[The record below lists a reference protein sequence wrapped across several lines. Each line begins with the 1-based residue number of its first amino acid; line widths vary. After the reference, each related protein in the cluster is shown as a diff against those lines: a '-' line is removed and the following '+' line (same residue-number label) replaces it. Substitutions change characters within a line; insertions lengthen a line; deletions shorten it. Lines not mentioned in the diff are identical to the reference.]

1 MKSERT
7 KPRILNHYYET
18 NTLWGRAAVNLQDK
32 VLIWRWSSMAVRS
45 ESTSSTA
52 GMEGGGVYAYA
63 DKSEIVFRLIIST
76 RARTAALQNSRE
88 KRAGSRVVSDV
99 GMEGE

>member
-1 MKSERT
+1 
-7 KPRILNHYYET
+7 
-18 NTLWGRAAVNLQDK
+18 
-32 VLIWRWSSMAVRS
+32 MAVRS

-63 DKSEIVFRLIIST
+63 DKSEIVFRLIISM